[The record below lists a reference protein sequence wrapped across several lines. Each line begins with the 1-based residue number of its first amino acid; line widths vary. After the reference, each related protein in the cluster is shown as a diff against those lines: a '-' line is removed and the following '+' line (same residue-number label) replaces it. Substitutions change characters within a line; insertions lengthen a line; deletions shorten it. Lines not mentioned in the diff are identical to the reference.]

1 MTDSAPHLPSPDRPD
16 LRVAPS
22 APIPLPVPRRGAPVE
37 ADRGPGFVLSL
48 GADDLGARARGI
60 PVLGGLAAIF
70 GIVALFKAPVVLG
83 PLGILFGLAALLRG
97 QAGLGAIGGVTGVV
111 ALAISPMFWALFG
124 LAWLGGWLL
133 G

>member
-1 MTDSAPHLPSPDRPD
+1 MTDSAPHLPSSDRRD
-16 LRVAPS
+16 LQA
-22 APIPLPVPRRGAPVE
+22 APIPLPGARRAAPAAPGRE
-37 ADRGPGFVLSL
+37 AGLVLSV
-48 GADDLGARARGI
+48 ATEDLGGRTRGI

-97 QAGLGAIGGVTGVV
+97 QAGLGLIGGVTGLV

-124 LAWLGGWLL
+124 LAWLGSWLL